1 MLALLAEGS
10 LLALEFPAC
19 YTTPVARPEDAP
31 VKKSKKPPPRS
42 LSRWRNTYYV
52 KSYLYAR
59 DGYSDAK
66 IAKALGVSRVTFL
79 KWRRAD
85 KALRVALK
93 TARKPGTAISTSFSD
108 YVAHRLPDALKDTW
122 DRLCE
127 ADADPNPVRRVEA
140 LLAGR
145 GEDVR
150 QHLFVHA
157 FVTSNFN
164 KAEACRRTNVSPK
177 TLKRWA
183 ADPEFAALCDQVA
196 EMKKDFVDAGLMGLV
211 GQGDT
216 AATIFAAKTLLRDR
230 GYDTKQVIEHQ
241 HTGGAAFTLEV
252 LPLDLRTQILDW
264 ADKNGYGDTPALA
277 PHVPDAE
284 YTVKGDE

>member
-1 MLALLAEGS
+1 M
-10 LLALEFPAC
+10 
-19 YTTPVARPEDAP
+19 
-31 VKKSKKPPPRS
+31 KKSKKPPPTMKT
-42 LSRWRNTYYV
+42 RWKNSYYV

-79 KWRRAD
+79 KWRRGD

-93 TARKPGTAISTSFSD
+93 KGRAPGTALSTSFSD
-108 YVAHRLPDALKDTW
+108 YVAHRLPDSLRPLW
-122 DRLCE
+122 DNLCA
-127 ADADPNPVRRVEA
+127 ADDELNPVRRVEA

-145 GEDVR
+145 GEEVR

-157 FVTSNFN
+157 FVVSNFN

-177 TLKRWA
+177 TLRTWA
-183 ADPEFAALCDQVA
+183 ADPQFAALLEQVA

-211 GQGDT
+211 AQGDT

-230 GYDTKQVIEHQ
+230 GYDTKQVVEHRHQ
-241 HTGGAAFTLEV
+241 GQVEFKLEM

-264 ADKNGYGDTPALA
+264 ADRNGYGEAVAGALPA
-277 PHVPDAE
+277 HVEDAD
-284 YTVKGDE
+284 YTVKEPK